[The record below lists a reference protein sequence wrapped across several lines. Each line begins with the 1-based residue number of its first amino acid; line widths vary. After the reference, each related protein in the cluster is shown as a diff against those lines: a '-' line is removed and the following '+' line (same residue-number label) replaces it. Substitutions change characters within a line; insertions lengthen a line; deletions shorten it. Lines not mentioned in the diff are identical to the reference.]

1 MQIISHKPQFYI
13 FLPLF
18 LIFFAVPYLF
28 DLAFCEELYATPL
41 SQAALIDAEKVDPK
55 IGLDDGSSSLTSFDW
70 AATEEMSEPAAANCF
85 VLDSLLTECGFRS
98 PLPLRLTSRP
108 PPAS

>member
-1 MQIISHKPQFYI
+1 MKITSRRPAFYI

-41 SQAALIDAEKVDPK
+41 SQAALIDAEKVDPSE
-55 IGLDDGSSSLTSFDW
+55 GESSSASLDDT
-70 AATEEMSEPAAANCF
+70 
-85 VLDSLLTECGFRS
+85 TECDVTVPS
-98 PLPLRLTSRP
+98 PPTCFASHFSFEGCSFTVAIPVLLTSRP

>member
-1 MQIISHKPQFYI
+1 MTITSRWPQFYI
-13 FLPLF
+13 FLLLF

-41 SQAALIDAEKVDPK
+41 SQAALIDAEKVDR
-55 IGLDDGSSSLTSFDW
+55 DDGSSSLTSLDW
-70 AATEEMSEPAAANCF
+70 AAMEDMSGPPAAQCF
-85 VLDSLLTECGFRS
+85 VLDSVLTECGFRS

-108 PPAS
+108 PPPAA